1 MPENI
6 PTSPA
11 SSVAAAPGASNAPED
26 PAKRALQALLPEFY
40 AAVGEFEDLKA
51 A

>member
-1 MPENI
+1 MPENT

-11 SSVAAAPGASNAPED
+11 SSVADASNAPED

-40 AAVGEFEDLKA
+40 AAVGD
-51 A
+51 